1 MAEPLPHD
9 LSDALR
15 ASASRRGAFGQPIS
29 FFSETGSTNDVAA
42 ALAER
47 GAPEGATVVAWAQTA
62 GRGRFG
68 RHWFSPAGAGLYV
81 SVVCRNAAAVPL
93 LTLAG
98 GVAVADGVRAAT
110 GLPVRIKWP
119 NDVVVEAG
127 TPLRRRK
134 LAGILAEA
142 STGADG
148 VQHVI
153 LGFGI
158 NLRSAAY
165 PPELAD
171 TATSIETEL
180 GRAPENGAVLAETLA
195 ALSERIAQLAAGNT
209 GDLLARWRDLSP
221 SARGTPVQWDTPAG
235 TLSGI
240 SAGIADDGALLV
252 RIGARVER
260 IISGELRWS

>member
-1 MAEPLPHD
+1 M
-9 LSDALR
+9 
-15 ASASRRGAFGQPIS
+15 
-29 FFSETGSTNDVAA
+29 
-42 ALAER
+42 
-47 GAPEGATVVAWAQTA
+47 
-62 GRGRFG
+62 
-68 RHWFSPAGAGLYV
+68 
-81 SVVCRNAAAVPL
+81 

-221 SARGTPVQWDTPAG
+221 SARGTSAPEVVNARPAASYAG
-235 TLSGI
+235 ESRPAYRPTARCWSGLAHG
-240 SAGIADDGALLV
+240 SNVLFPGSCAGH
-252 RIGARVER
+252 ER
-260 IISGELRWS
+260 IQRHRVV